1 VDPTL
6 VAKNATRMGH
16 PRLGRCRLGQV
27 GTSFDFAQD
36 RLWPY
41 TGQNGGLKCLHYT
54 DRKCIYPSLGVIR
67 EANDS
72 AASG

>member
-1 VDPTL
+1 
-6 VAKNATRMGH
+6 MGH
-16 PRLGRCRLGQV
+16 PRLRSKLGQV

-36 RLWPY
+36 RHCPY